1 MKSTKEIFGLKVI
14 SITDGT
20 EVGLVK
26 DLIIN
31 PAGGLLEF
39 ILINKHSDYLGSRAK
54 VIAFKDVQGIGD
66 YAITI
71 SSPEVIQ
78 NISSNQQVRELMDQD
93 VKVIG
98 TKVMTTEG
106 TIIGEVKEIYLD
118 VKQGK
123 ISQCS
128 YLTLENEE
136 KQIAADKIV
145 TYGKD
150 LLIINE
156 STPGNTTASFNTPDN
171 RYSVYQ
177 SAPQP
182 APTITPEDLDNTNN
196 GIFNMFEQRQL
207 QFILGKKTTIDIE
220 LDNGD
225 ILRAGEIITSDTINK
240 INSRT
245 TLIRISSHLHKG

>member
-54 VIAFKDVQGIGD
+54 VIAFKDVQGIGE

-71 SSPEVIQ
+71 SNPEVIQ

-98 TKVMTTEG
+98 TKVLTTEG
-106 TIIGEVKEIYLD
+106 TIIGDVKEIYFD
-118 VKQGK
+118 VEKGK
-123 ISQCS
+123 ISQCC

-136 KQIAADKIV
+136 KQIAADSIV

-156 STPGNTTASFNTPDN
+156 SLPGKATDNSPDN
-171 RYSVYQ
+171 HYSVYQ

-182 APTITPEDLDNTNN
+182 APAITSDDIENSN
-196 GIFNMFEQRQL
+196 GIFNMFEQRQV

-225 ILRAGEIITSDTINK
+225 VLQAGEIITSDTINK

-245 TLIRISSHLHKG
+245 TLIRISSHLQKG